1 MTSERSATQPR
12 RPRAPWAAWYAIT
25 THGVPVCLIALV
37 LLIAGCGA
45 TGADAPGS
53 HHPAQTPTA
62 VVQVSLPE
70 DRAAE
75 SMPLR
80 NPSPSVLDIALSV
93 TFDQPTAGAT
103 AMTEVGLSFQ
113 SGGKVVQF
121 TGDERVTCQGAALSL
136 KDRFAVFQVLR
147 APTAQVAGV
156 TIRCDYTA
164 GGAVAGI
171 ALQLPAAP
179 AITSPLPDAR
189 VARGARTLVT
199 YRAEPATSTL
209 LGIVALAPSSPSPKA
224 LARMNVPGPFQATV
238 DTSGFTPGD
247 GSLVLTASLTPH
259 LAQTGAA
266 FHSIS
271 AFGTAVAPVAV
282 TWI

>member
-1 MTSERSATQPR
+1 MTSERTTAQPR
-12 RPRAPWAAWYAIT
+12 RPRAPWAARYAIT
-25 THGVPVCLIALV
+25 THGAPAYLIALV

-45 TGADAPGS
+45 TSADAPETR
-53 HHPAQTPTA
+53 HLAQTPTA
-62 VVQVSLPE
+62 VVQVSLSDGP
-70 DRAAE
+70 DV
-75 SMPLR
+75 PVILR
-80 NPSPSVLDIALSV
+80 NPSPSALDISLSV
-93 TFDQPTAGAT
+93 TFDQPTAGDP
-103 AMTEVGLSFQ
+103 AMTEVGLGFR

-121 TGDERVTCQGAALSL
+121 TGDERLTCQGAALSL
-136 KDRFAVFQVLR
+136 KDRFAVFQALR
-147 APTAQVAGV
+147 APTAQMTGA

-164 GGAVAGI
+164 GGVVAGI
-171 ALQLPAAP
+171 ALQLPATP

-199 YRAEPATSTL
+199 YRADPATSTL

-259 LAQTGAA
+259 IAQTGAA